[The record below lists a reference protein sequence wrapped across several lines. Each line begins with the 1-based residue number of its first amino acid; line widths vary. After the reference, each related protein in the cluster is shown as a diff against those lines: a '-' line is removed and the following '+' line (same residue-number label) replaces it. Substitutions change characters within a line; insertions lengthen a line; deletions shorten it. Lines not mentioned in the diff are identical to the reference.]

1 MGKFPKKWLT
11 TKFLS
16 TSIIAGALITL
27 GLQKSSFL
35 ANSDSIAFFWAST
48 YWGGMLSTI
57 MILIGASLFI
67 FSQINLCQIHRK
79 YIDNKVTML
88 PTNLLIYV
96 GSVLSFLMGF
106 REKLYCLISD
116 GVASYFSADGKCII
130 LSILLIFCLLI
141 EKFYEQYL
149 ADR

>member
-27 GLQKSSFL
+27 GLQTSS
-35 ANSDSIAFFWAST
+35 DRVGTT

-57 MILIGASLFI
+57 MILIGTSLFI

-79 YIDNKVTML
+79 YIDNEVTML

-106 REKLYCLISD
+106 RKKLYYLTCYS
-116 GVASYFSADGKCII
+116 GRSYWHVDGKCIV
-130 LSILLIFCLLI
+130 LSVLLIFCLLI